1 MKTVLDRLISWT
13 RRGSPS
19 PQLIDDALV
28 QQRQQVQSERFKKAR
43 MLYKQ
48 WEYADQIVQ
57 QYREQRTELL
67 DQLVALED
75 QTQVGFRLENGEYKI
90 LRLDGDSRWTRFWEE
105 LWDQV
110 RVKPSILKNGPAKE
124 SIQDVVYDESLLHQ
138 ESDDLL
144 HYL

>member
-110 RVKPSILKNGPAKE
+110 RVKPSILKNGPAKD